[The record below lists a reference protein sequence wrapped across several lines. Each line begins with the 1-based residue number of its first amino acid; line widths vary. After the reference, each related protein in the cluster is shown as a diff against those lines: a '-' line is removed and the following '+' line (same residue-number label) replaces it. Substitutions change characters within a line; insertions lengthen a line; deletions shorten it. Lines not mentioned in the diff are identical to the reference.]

1 MRVSWITNN
10 ILTLHGALAL
20 FIVFLLPALEASI
33 FVGFVFPGETAV
45 ILGGV
50 LAFEHRITLPE
61 AMIAASAGAIIGD
74 SIGYFVGQK
83 WGHALIDR
91 LTGRFLKPESVH
103 AAVSFVA
110 RRGGPGVVIGRF
122 TTALRVLIPG
132 AAGMS
137 DMPYR
142 KFVIFNVAGGI
153 VWAVGYSYL
162 GYLAGASFKQ
172 VEKVSSQIIYVLL
185 AVVIL
190 GFVAFGF
197 YRHFKKTPKPIQ
209 KSPDGEVG

>member
-1 MRVSWITNN
+1 M
-10 ILTLHGALAL
+10 
-20 FIVFLLPALEASI
+20 
-33 FVGFVFPGETAV
+33 
-45 ILGGV
+45 
-50 LAFEHRITLPE
+50 
-61 AMIAASAGAIIGD
+61 
-74 SIGYFVGQK
+74 
-83 WGHALIDR
+83 
-91 LTGRFLKPESVH
+91 
-103 AAVSFVA
+103 
-110 RRGGPGVVIGRF
+110 VIGRF

-172 VEKVSSQIIYVLL
+172 VEKVSSQISYVLL